1 MTNISCINGTLTLKA
16 PTIEDLA
23 KLLILQNET
32 TAKWHYNTLITDLT
46 IPGPETLN
54 DFIEKLKQNPNV
66 KIKTS
71 EIAVQF
77 RAAGRWS
84 YDRQSNQFFGDIFE
98 ETPTNSYLYKF
109 ANDLKPQTL
118 EANFDYVE
126 EEGGAGFIC
135 KRSVFSYWEN
145 QKWGFEELYA
155 ENYDYTVENI
165 LDFEIAEEG
174 HVLSLNYFKEHFDEM
189 VETLTGNKS
198 TDADPNKLKEHKEE
212 IIQSIKNESH
222 RDAVF
227 LDYGDD
233 LLLEI
238 FDCYDALKPY
248 IPRIWTNN

>member
-1 MTNISCINGTLTLKA
+1 MANISSVTGTLTLKA

-46 IPGPETLN
+46 IPKPEKLD
-54 DFIEKLKQNPNV
+54 DFIEELKQNPNV

-77 RAAGRWS
+77 EAAGRWS
-84 YDRQSNQFFGDIFE
+84 YDRQSNQFFNDIFE
-98 ETPTNSYLYKF
+98 ETPTNSYLNKF

-126 EEGGAGFIC
+126 EEGGVGFIC

-174 HVLSLNYFKEHFDEM
+174 HVLSLNYFKEHFDKM
-189 VETLTGNKS
+189 VETLTENKS
-198 TDADPNKLKEHKEE
+198 TDADPNKLKKHKEE
-212 IIQSIKNESH
+212 IIQVIKNESH
-222 RDAVF
+222 RDAVY
-227 LDYGDD
+227 LDNGEDI
-233 LLLEI
+233 LLEL
-238 FDCYDALKPY
+238 FEDYNNLKPY
-248 IPRIWTNN
+248 IPLIWLKN